1 LTFRQDVLKKNLEIV
16 KLQDAQKGK
25 ESRSVTESFSLSP
38 RRRTPSPE
46 RKGVQDSSKD
56 FNVEGLL
63 GLQNAEE
70 KKEIESLR
78 SKLKSV
84 SEIFQRSNAC
94 SVMNSIYLYNSCPTN
109 HDPSATLHELD
120 ANIVVCL

>member
-1 LTFRQDVLKKNLEIV
+1 M

-56 FNVEGLL
+56 FNIEGRL

-84 SEIFQRSNAC
+84 S
-94 SVMNSIYLYNSCPTN
+94 
-109 HDPSATLHELD
+109 
-120 ANIVVCL
+120 